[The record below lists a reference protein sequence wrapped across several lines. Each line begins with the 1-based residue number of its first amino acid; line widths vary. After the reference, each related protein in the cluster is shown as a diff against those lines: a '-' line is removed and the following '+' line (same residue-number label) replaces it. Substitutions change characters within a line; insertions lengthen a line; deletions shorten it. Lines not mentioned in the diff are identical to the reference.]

1 MPLIRLFFIIITLIL
16 LVSCR
21 TNVSTHVAS
30 EETVEPSVQAVPKS
44 SRDLLLTRGALAP
57 DFLLA
62 GFNGETYRLSDQ
74 KGKGVVLNFWASWC
88 GPCRWEM
95 PYFEK
100 NWKEYQENILF
111 VGVAVRDFEEEARLF
126 SELTGV
132 SYPNGLDNNGEI
144 AALYNVASMPTTYF
158 IDKDGLIVRGL
169 IGATN
174 EGTLKWFIDNLFKN
188 TEQQN
193 GISES

>member
-1 MPLIRLFFIIITLIL
+1 MALIRLLFIILSLML
-16 LVSCR
+16 LLGCR
-21 TNVSTHVAS
+21 TNVSTAVTAD
-30 EETVEPSVQAVPKS
+30 ETVDNSAPSVPKS
-44 SRDLLLTRGALAP
+44 SRDMLLTRGSIAP
-57 DFLLA
+57 DFLITA
-62 GFNGETYRLSDQ
+62 FDGKTYRLSEHRE
-74 KGKGVVLNFWASWC
+74 KGVVLNFWASWC

-95 PYFEK
+95 PYFEE
-100 NWKEYQENILF
+100 NWKEYQDNILF
-111 VGVAVRDFEEEARLF
+111 VGVAVRDFEEQARLF

-132 SYPNGLDNNGEI
+132 TYPNGLDNNGEI
-144 AALYNVASMPTTYF
+144 AAIYNVTSMPTTYF